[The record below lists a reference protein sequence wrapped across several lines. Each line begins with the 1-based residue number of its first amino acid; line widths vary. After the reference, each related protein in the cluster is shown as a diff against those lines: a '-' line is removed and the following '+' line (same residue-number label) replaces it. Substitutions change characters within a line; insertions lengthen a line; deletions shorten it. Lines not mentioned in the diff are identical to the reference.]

1 MDRKRA
7 YEDDDENG
15 EPSSKSTPRTLTHP
29 ISPPSKKRR
38 LPDQPAPSGK
48 GKSKAEP
55 DEAPDKTQHKAP
67 SSPKTPS
74 KLRSPFQLTRIR
86 DLPPELN
93 KDTVTLPD
101 LIGDPLLSEIWE
113 FNYLH
118 SIPFLLSALDPDV
131 RPLVNIHI
139 IHGFWKR
146 DDPRRAA
153 LASDAAAHPNITLHT
168 AYLPQ
173 PFGTH
178 HTKMLIL
185 FRRDDTAQVIVHTAN
200 LIPHDWTNMTNA
212 VWSSPRLPL
221 LPVPDT
227 STTPNAAP
235 GTPEAFKTTL
245 LAYLS
250 AYPASVH
257 GPLTAALN
265 RYSFAG
271 IRAHLIASVPTPTTP
286 SRTSPSRQ
294 PPSRPPQVPFGWPSL
309 PPALLTIPTSPS
321 PAATIAIQIS
331 SIATLG
337 PTPSWLHQTLFP
349 ALAPSDHHTVKWK
362 VIFPTPSEI
371 RASLDGYVS
380 GTSIHTKTQSTQQ
393 GKQLAYL
400 RPLFCRWDCGGGRDA
415 GRGRAAPHVK
425 TYIRY
430 GPEGPRGEV
439 RVEWALLTSANLSK
453 QAWGDGG
460 SKEGRVRVASYEMG
474 VLVWPG
480 LWGEGRV
487 MEGVFGTDEAEAEGV
502 VPLRMAYGWPLR
514 GYGEGD
520 EPWVATRGYEEV
532 DWMGRGWES

>member
-1 MDRKRA
+1 MDRKRV
-7 YEDDDENG
+7 YGGDDDDENG
-15 EPSSKSTPRTLTHP
+15 GPSNKSTSTPRTLTHP

-38 LPDQPAPSGK
+38 LPDPPAPNDK
-48 GKSKAEP
+48 GKSKAVP
-55 DEAPDKTQHKAP
+55 DEAPKAP
-67 SSPKTPS
+67 SKP
-74 KLRSPFQLTRIR
+74 RSPFQLTRIR
-86 DLPPELN
+86 DLPPDLN
-93 KDTVTLPD
+93 HDTVTLPD
-101 LIGDPLLSEIWE
+101 LIGDPLLSECWE

-118 SIPFLLSALDPDV
+118 SIAFLLSALDPAV
-131 RPLVNIHI
+131 RPLVNLHI

-146 DDPRRAA
+146 ADPRRAA
-153 LASDAAAHPNITLHT
+153 LASDAAPHPNITLHT

-178 HTKMLIL
+178 HTKMIIL
-185 FRRDDTAQVIVHTAN
+185 FRRDDTAQLVIHTAN

-212 VWSSPRLPL
+212 VWCSPRLPL

-235 GTPEAFKTTL
+235 GTPAAFKTTL
-245 LAYLS
+245 LSYLS
-250 AYPASVH
+250 AYPASVYT
-257 GPLTAALN
+257 PLAAALA

-271 IRAHLIASVPTPTTP
+271 IRAHLVASVPT
-286 SRTSPSRQ
+286 SPSQ
-294 PPSRPPQVPFGWPSL
+294 SPVPFGWPSL
-309 PPALLTIPTSPS
+309 PPVLRTIPPSPS
-321 PAATIAIQIS
+321 PSPPATIALQIS

-337 PTPSWLHQTLFP
+337 PTPSWLRETLFP
-349 ALAPSDHHTVKWK
+349 ALAPSDHQRVKWK
-362 VIFPTPSEI
+362 VIFPTPAEI

-393 GKQLAYL
+393 GKQLGYL
-400 RPLFCRWDCGGGRDA
+400 RPLFCRWDRKGGEGGGRDA

-430 GPEGPRGEV
+430 GQEGPKGEV

-453 QAWGDGG
+453 QAWGGG
-460 SKEGRVRVASYEMG
+460 RNKEGRVRVASYEMG

-487 MEGVFGTDEAEAEGV
+487 MEGVFGRDEADGEGV

-520 EPWVATRGYEEV
+520 EPWVATRGYDEV
-532 DWMGRGWES
+532 DWMGRRWEG

>member
-1 MDRKRA
+1 MGRKRVHD
-7 YEDDDENG
+7 DDDENG
-15 EPSSKSTPRTLTHP
+15 GPSNKSTPRTWTHP

-38 LPDQPAPSGK
+38 LPDQFASNDK
-48 GKSKAEP
+48 GKSKAVP
-55 DEAPDKTQHKAP
+55 DEAPDKTQHEAP
-67 SSPKTPS
+67 SPPKPPS

-93 KDTVTLPD
+93 QDTVTLPD
-101 LIGDPLLSEIWE
+101 LIGDPLLSECWE

-139 IHGFWKR
+139 IHGFWRR

-153 LASDAAAHPNITLHT
+153 LASDAAPHPNITLHT

-185 FRRDDTAQVIVHTAN
+185 FRRDDTAQVVVHTAN
-200 LIPHDWTNMTNA
+200 MIPHDWTNMTNA
-212 VWSSPRLPL
+212 VWCSPRLPL
-221 LPVPDT
+221 LSAPE
-227 STTPNAAP
+227 TTPPGPAAP
-235 GTPEAFKTTL
+235 GTPAAFKTTL

-257 GPLTAALN
+257 GPLAASLS

-271 IRAHLIASVPTPTTP
+271 IRAHLVASAPTPTQP
-286 SRTSPSRQ
+286 S
-294 PPSRPPQVPFGWPSL
+294 SRPPQVPFGWPSL
-309 PPALLTIPTSPS
+309 PPVLRTIPASPGT
-321 PAATIAIQIS
+321 PTIAIQIS

-337 PTPSWLHQTLFP
+337 PTPSWLRETLFP
-349 ALAPSDHHTVKWK
+349 ALAPSDHQSVRWK
-362 VIFPTPSEI
+362 VIFPTPAEI

-380 GTSIHTKTQSTQQ
+380 GTSIHTKTQSVQQ

-400 RPLFCRWDCGGGRDA
+400 RPMFCRWDCGGGEAGGRDA

-425 TYIRY
+425 TYVRY
-430 GPEGPRGEV
+430 VAAEGAVGGP

-453 QAWGDGG
+453 QAWGEGRN
-460 SKEGRVRVASYEMG
+460 KEGRVRVASYEVG

-487 MEGVFGTDEAEAEGV
+487 MEGVFGRDEADGEGV

-532 DWMGRGWES
+532 DWRGGRWEG

>member
-1 MDRKRA
+1 MGRKRVHD
-7 YEDDDENG
+7 DDDENG
-15 EPSSKSTPRTLTHP
+15 GPSNKSTPRTWTHP

-38 LPDQPAPSGK
+38 LPDQSASNDK
-48 GKSKAEP
+48 GKSKAVP
-55 DEAPDKTQHKAP
+55 DEAPDKTQHEAP
-67 SSPKTPS
+67 SSPKPPS

-93 KDTVTLPD
+93 QDTVTLPD
-101 LIGDPLLSEIWE
+101 LIGDPLLSECWE

-139 IHGFWKR
+139 IHGFWRR

-153 LASDAAAHPNITLHT
+153 LASDAAPHPNITLHT

-185 FRRDDTAQVIVHTAN
+185 FRRDDTAQVVVHTAN
-200 LIPHDWTNMTNA
+200 MIPHDWTNMTNA
-212 VWSSPRLPL
+212 VWCSPRLPL
-221 LPVPDT
+221 LSAPE
-227 STTPNAAP
+227 TTPPGPAAP
-235 GTPEAFKTTL
+235 GTPAAFKTTL

-257 GPLTAALN
+257 GPLTASLS

-271 IRAHLIASVPTPTTP
+271 IRAHLVASVPTPTQP
-286 SRTSPSRQ
+286 S
-294 PPSRPPQVPFGWPSL
+294 SRPPQVPFGWPSL
-309 PPALLTIPTSPS
+309 PPVLRTIPASPGT
-321 PAATIAIQIS
+321 PTIAIQIS

-337 PTPSWLHQTLFP
+337 PTPSWLRETLFP
-349 ALAPSDHHTVKWK
+349 ALAPSDHQSVRWK
-362 VIFPTPSEI
+362 VIFPTPAEI

-380 GTSIHTKTQSTQQ
+380 GTSIHTKTQSVQQ

-400 RPLFCRWDCGGGRDA
+400 RPMFCRWDCGGGEAGGRDA

-425 TYIRY
+425 TYVRY
-430 GPEGPRGEV
+430 VAAEGDGGGP

-453 QAWGDGG
+453 QAWGEGRN
-460 SKEGRVRVASYEMG
+460 KEGRVRVASYEMG

-487 MEGVFGTDEAEAEGV
+487 MEGVFGRDEADGEGA

-532 DWMGRGWES
+532 DWRGGRWEG